1 MKQFLQRRREQ
12 QSEGQAL
19 VEYIIIVVIV
29 AIAAIAVVG
38 VFSETVQGL
47 WGGAAEQLGADSG
60 AVDSATGVPDLQ
72 DINSNNN

>member
-1 MKQFLQRRREQ
+1 MKLFRTPKE
-12 QSEGQAL
+12 EMTKGQAL